1 MRGLTILGSTGS
13 IGLST
18 LRVIRAYPGEF
29 AVRGLACRGNLVEL
43 SEQIAQFSPEAVAV
57 ASEKS
62 YASPEY
68 LELKKRYP
76 GVSFFEGEE
85 GILELVRRD
94 ADVLVSAIVGA
105 AGLRP
110 NLAALPHVRRLA
122 LANKETLVMAGDL
135 FMHRVRDHEVE
146 LLPVDSEHSAIF
158 LLLDMLPKRDVR
170 RIILTASGGSLRGKK
185 KEELA
190 SITPAEALAHPTWDM
205 GNKITI
211 DSSTLMN
218 KGLEV
223 IEAHHLF
230 GLSYDDISVII
241 HPESIVHSLV
251 ETIDGAIYAHMGV
264 TDMAFPIL
272 NALFFPEKRANPFG
286 RLDLAKQGAIH
297 FHMHDEEAFPAL
309 ELCYRAGRRGG
320 TTPAVLNA
328 ANEECVHAF
337 LRGELPLTGIA
348 ETVEKIIDEHA
359 TVEDPDIEEIFS
371 ADRWARERAH
381 AVMNMCGR

>member
-1 MRGLTILGSTGS
+1 MRGLTILGCTGS

-18 LRVIRAYPGEF
+18 LRVIRAFPGEF
-29 AVRGLACRGNLVEL
+29 AVRGLVCRGNLDEL
-43 SEQIAQFSPEAVAV
+43 KGQIAEFSPEAVAV
-57 ASEKS
+57 ASETS
-62 YASPEY
+62 FRSPEY
-68 LELKKRYP
+68 LELKKKYP
-76 GVSFFEGEE
+76 KISFFEGEE
-85 GILELVRRD
+85 GIVELVHRD
-94 ADVLVSAIVGA
+94 TDVLVSAIVGA

-135 FMHRVRDHEVE
+135 FMKRVRDHEVE

-158 LLLDMLPKRDVR
+158 LLLDMLPGKDIR
-170 RIILTASGGSLRGKK
+170 RIILTGSGGSLRGKK

-190 SITPAEALAHPTWDM
+190 SITPEEALVHPTWDM
-205 GNKITI
+205 GSKITI

-241 HPESIVHSLV
+241 HPESIIHSMV
-251 ETIDGAIYAHMGV
+251 ETVDGAIYAHMGV

-272 NALFFPEKRANPFG
+272 NALFYPEKRANPFG
-286 RLDLAKQGAIH
+286 RIDLAKQGSIH
-297 FHMHDEEAFPAL
+297 FFTHDKEAFPAL
-309 ELCYRAGRRGG
+309 DLCYRAGRRGG
-320 TTPAVLNA
+320 TMPAVLNA

-337 LRGELPLTGIA
+337 LRGDLPLTGIA
-348 ETVEKIIDEHA
+348 KTVEKIIDEHEPI
-359 TVEDPDIEEIFS
+359 VEPGIDEIFL
-371 ADRWARERAH
+371 ADRWARERTH
-381 AVMNMCGR
+381 AVMSRA